1 MHSYSDKIQQGN
13 YFLLNCM
20 LGFIEN
26 MLDFI
31 EGLSNSFVIK
41 IFESS
46 IRKTRVY
53 VEEKLKDDVLD
64 ILEDA
69 MHHNNDA
76 DLDVFN
82 SNEIFTRNFLF
93 NLGAKDCDNSCNGE
107 MLSSVYT
114 NDSILDHCICQ

>member
-1 MHSYSDKIQQGN
+1 MHSYSDKIQQDN

-31 EGLSNSFVIK
+31 EGVSNSFVIK

-46 IRKTRVY
+46 IRKTRLY

-69 MHHNNDA
+69 MDHNNDA
-76 DLDVFN
+76 DLDVLN
-82 SNEIFTRNFLF
+82 SNEIFTRNLLF

-114 NDSILDHCICQ
+114 NDSILDHFICQ